1 RQSRQASKNNLHCI
15 VITPLILI
23 TMKTILV
30 FVFSTLCLFQAGA
43 QGGGFAPTNLG
54 GPAMKYQGLRDTDL
68 VPDAALREKGLKEW
82 RLKRDT
88 TLAAA
93 KKLLEER
100 NYTAVNQLL
109 FPYDYLEP
117 EDALFYEYLG
127 KSYFYAGLHQPAL
140 DCFIISNEQKKQPD
154 LLFLIGQCHEKM
166 GNEKEA
172 MNCYT
177 TGAKEGNTACK
188 AKLGE

>member
-1 RQSRQASKNNLHCI
+1 
-15 VITPLILI
+15 
-23 TMKTILV
+23 MKKT
-30 FVFSTLCLFQAGA
+30 FVLFVLTLFLQQTHA

-68 VPDAALREKGLKEW
+68 VPDAALREQGLKGW

-88 TLAAA
+88 TLAKA
-93 KKLLEER
+93 KKLLEEK
-100 NYTAVNQLL
+100 NFTAVNQLL

-117 EDALFYEYLG
+117 DDALFYEYLG

-140 DCFIISNEQKKQPD
+140 DCFVISNDQKKQTE
-154 LLFLIGQCHEKM
+154 LLFFIGQCHEKM

-172 MNCYT
+172 TKVYKK
-177 TGAKEGNTACK
+177 GAKEGNADCK
-188 AKLGE
+188 AKLTE

>member
-1 RQSRQASKNNLHCI
+1 
-15 VITPLILI
+15 
-23 TMKTILV
+23 MKKILV
-30 FVFSTLCLFQAGA
+30 VILLTFCLQQTHAQA
-43 QGGGFAPTNLG
+43 GGFAPTNLG

-68 VPDAALREKGLKEW
+68 VPDAAQREKGLKEW

-88 TLAAA
+88 TLAKA
-93 KKLLEER
+93 KKLLDEK

-117 EDALFYEYLG
+117 EDAVFYEYLG

-140 DCFIISNEQKKQPD
+140 DCFVISNDQKKQAE
-154 LLFLIGQCHEKM
+154 LLFFIGQCHEKM

-172 MNCYT
+172 TKFYKK
-177 TGAKEGNTACK
+177 GAKEGNAECK

>member
-1 RQSRQASKNNLHCI
+1 
-15 VITPLILI
+15 
-23 TMKTILV
+23 MKKILV
-30 FVFSTLCLFQAGA
+30 VILLTFCLQQTHAQA
-43 QGGGFAPTNLG
+43 GGFAPTNLG

-68 VPDAALREKGLKEW
+68 VPDVAQRDKGLKEW

-88 TLAAA
+88 TLAKA
-93 KKLLEER
+93 KKLLDEK

-117 EDALFYEYLG
+117 EDAVFYEYLG

-140 DCFIISNEQKKQPD
+140 DCFVISNDQKKQAE
-154 LLFLIGQCHEKM
+154 LLFFIGQCHEKM

-172 MNCYT
+172 TKFYKK
-177 TGAKEGNTACK
+177 GAKEGNAECK

>member
-1 RQSRQASKNNLHCI
+1 
-15 VITPLILI
+15 
-23 TMKTILV
+23 MKKTLV
-30 FVFSTLCLFQAGA
+30 FVLLTLFLQQADA
-43 QGGGFAPTNLG
+43 QGGGFTPTNLG
-54 GPAMKYQGLRDTDL
+54 APAMKYQGLRDTDL

-88 TLAAA
+88 TLATA
-93 KKLLEER
+93 KKLLDEK

-140 DCFIISNEQKKQPD
+140 DCFVISNYKKKQTD
-154 LLFLIGQCHEKM
+154 LLFFIGQCHEKM

-172 MNCYT
+172 TRFYKK
-177 TGAKEGNTACK
+177 GAKEGNADCK
-188 AKLGE
+188 NKLNE